1 MSKRSQPKLKKDR
14 DGNIILKEP
23 ILKKYTAIMLLILSA
38 ALLIGSLHL
47 LIKGVFTVVNFV
59 RIAGAVIVLVY
70 AVWMLK
76 SRTVYIITKEKI
88 LAFGLWEV
96 FLKDIDTITLNKLKF
111 IKILTITDG
120 ISEYTIEQSTVNVP
134 LEYIA
139 EYLTKKL
146 KKK

>member
-38 ALLIGSLHL
+38 ALLIGSLYL